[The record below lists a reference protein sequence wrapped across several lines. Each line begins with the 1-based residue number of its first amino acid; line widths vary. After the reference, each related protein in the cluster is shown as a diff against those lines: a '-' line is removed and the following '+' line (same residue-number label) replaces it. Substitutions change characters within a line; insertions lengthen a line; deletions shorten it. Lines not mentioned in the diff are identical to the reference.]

1 LGCITCCTIAAGGAL
16 ISFIF
21 LYPACT
27 EYETGK
33 SAANK
38 TLGFQTSGALN
49 PFPIVVGERTEA
61 QKSKD
66 REYSSVDD
74 NEDGIPD
81 DQEGRARRPVPAAQ
95 QPFFIPTETGAPAA
109 GRVERI

>member
-1 LGCITCCTIAAGGAL
+1 
-16 ISFIF
+16 
-21 LYPACT
+21 
-27 EYETGK
+27 
-33 SAANK
+33 
-38 TLGFQTSGALN
+38 LN

-95 QPFFIPTETGAPAA
+95 QPFFLPTETGAS
-109 GRVERI
+109 GRVERA